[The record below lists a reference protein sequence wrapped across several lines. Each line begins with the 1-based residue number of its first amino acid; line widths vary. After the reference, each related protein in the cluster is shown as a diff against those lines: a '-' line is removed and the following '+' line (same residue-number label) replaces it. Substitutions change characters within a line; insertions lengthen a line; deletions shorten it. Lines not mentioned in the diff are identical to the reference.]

1 MMATT
6 RKGRASRHAQRSWT
20 CPCGRT
26 VFGNGGKG
34 SHQRA
39 CRVFKESRVVSME
52 RTLVKMKDGI
62 NSSYRGVSERV
73 LVGWIEKWTHD
84 LEVAKKDLAG
94 VDQEGS

>member
-6 RKGRASRHAQRSWT
+6 SKDRASRHAQRSWT

-39 CRVFKESRVVSME
+39 CRIFKETRVVSME
-52 RTLVKMKDGI
+52 RTLARMKDG
-62 NSSYRGVSERV
+62 SYRELSEPV
-73 LVGWIEKWTHD
+73 LQGLIEKWTHD
-84 LEVAKKDLAG
+84 LELVREDLAG
-94 VDQEGS
+94 VDQEGF